1 MGDCF
6 GCQLFLL
13 ADRKATL
20 SFEATGEAVDV
31 ESDVYCW
38 RRSGNFWR
46 MRASLGLACAQAAT
60 LCAQVVGQPRSRPR
74 AVRPRAWHHRPV
86 LGLCLSLRM
95 QLSLLFS
102 VSVFF
107 LLVLVALKLQS
118 VVTGELPVVTVVL
131 PVVTGEFLVLTG
143 YQPVVTTNHRISGN
157 RRETLVGIKKTARR
171 QKRGG

>member
-1 MGDCF
+1 
-6 GCQLFLL
+6 
-13 ADRKATL
+13 
-20 SFEATGEAVDV
+20 
-31 ESDVYCW
+31 
-38 RRSGNFWR
+38 
-46 MRASLGLACAQAAT
+46 MRASLGLACAT
-60 LCAQVVGQPRSRPR
+60 FS
-74 AVRPRAWHHRPV
+74 HPV
-86 LGLCLSLRM
+86 LGLCLSLHRIL
-95 QLSLLFS
+95 LSLLFS